1 MPVKYKI
8 IIALVTVLTAFA
20 FGRYSAP
27 EKVKIE
33 TKTVEVE
40 KKTTDQTKKVDRNK
54 HLKTVTTTEERPDG
68 TKVTTTT
75 TTVDTDTK
83 SNTDTAIND
92 DKTKN
97 TETTKEVTRGGNKV
111 TISALAGAKV
121 SFSEPLTPIY
131 GGMVNKELLG
141 PITIGAFGLSD
152 GVGGIALGLTF

>member
-1 MPVKYKI
+1 MSVKYKI
-8 IIALVTVLTAFA
+8 IIALVAVLTAFA

-33 TKTVEVE
+33 TRTIEVE
-40 KKTTDQTKKVDRNK
+40 KKTTDTNKTVDRNK
-54 HLKTVTTTEERPDG
+54 RLKTVTVIEERPDG

-83 SNTDTAIND
+83 SNTDTATKD
-92 DKTKN
+92 DIAKN
-97 TETTKEVTRGGNKV
+97 TETTKETTRGGNRV

-121 SFSEPLTPIY
+121 SFSDPWTPVY

-152 GVGGIALGLTF
+152 GVGGVALGLTF